1 MNLMKVCGIEYT
13 MTRDTM
19 ISQQDPFWELSYHLH
34 PDIILLMIDVIEDWV
49 VHEQPD
55 ITLMEACFLTNTIGV
70 T

>member
-1 MNLMKVCGIEYT
+1 
-13 MTRDTM
+13 M

-55 ITLMEACFLTNTIGV
+55 ITLMEACFLTNNIGV